1 MRLYDLTRTT
11 LVLAS
16 MFGLLGAQAGC
27 NGDDGGSG
35 GFPFPTATPTSGG
48 GIPTPTPTAVI
59 VDTAGANLGDII
71 KGYPNGGRFIISP
84 GTYGPIAL
92 TDSDVTGPLTL
103 QADETG
109 AFTGRGGTITILAQD
124 KRAAID
130 LDGLDDVVIEG
141 VSTVGGT
148 RAGIL
153 IANGEQI
160 VLLHN
165 KVRQATGDGIRIQLS
180 SAVLVFNN
188 LLYNNQGTGLTARGV
203 NTMEAVNNTVFGN
216 GSGGISYLRQQFE
229 GGSDGSPFGFVLNN
243 IIDSNAVY
251 GLRVDDDSQFE
262 FTGNYNLNND
272 GYVGVEPGNRDL
284 SADPLFVFPNGGNF
298 FLQANVGVGGSPA
311 IDRGDPNTEEFF
323 VESLRER
330 TTREDLYRDVPPV
343 DLGYHYPGGID
354 TPTPVPSFTPRGTQQ
369 RPTNTPTATPTRTPT
384 GTPVATSA
392 GQSRP
397 AANGSSD
404 AGGPAGGSVAVP
416 TPTATA
422 TPVPASAD

>member
-16 MFGLLGAQAGC
+16 MFGLLGTQAGC

-35 GFPFPTATPTSGG
+35 FPSGTPT
-48 GIPTPTPTAVI
+48 PTQGVLPPPTPTAVI
-59 VDTAGANLGDII
+59 VDTTGANLTDII

-92 TDSDVTGPLTL
+92 TDDDVSGPLTL
-103 QADETG
+103 RADETG

-130 LDGLDDVVIEG
+130 LDGLNDVVIEG

-165 KVRQATGDGIRIQLS
+165 KVREATGDGIRIQLS
-180 SAVLVFNN
+180 SAVLVFDN
-188 LLYNNQGTGLTARGV
+188 LLYNNRGTGLTARGV
-203 NTMEAVNNTVFGN
+203 NTMEAVNNTVYGN
-216 GSGGISYLRQQFE
+216 AGGGISYLRQQFE

-243 IIDSNAVY
+243 IIDNNAVF

-262 FTGNYNLNND
+262 FTGNYNINND
-272 GYVGVEPGNRDL
+272 GYVGVEPGNRDT
-284 SADPLFVFPNGGNF
+284 SIDPLFVFPNGGNF
-298 FLQANVGVGGSPA
+298 YLQANVGVGGSPA
-311 IDRGDPNTEEFF
+311 IDRGDPGTEAFF

-330 TTREDLYRDVPPV
+330 TTREDSYRDVPPV

-369 RPTNTPTATPTRTPT
+369 RPTNTPTATPTPT
-384 GTPVATSA
+384 GTSASSSSGQRGPATS
-392 GQSRP
+392 GSG
-397 AANGSSD
+397 NGSASG
-404 AGGPAGGSVAVP
+404 AVARP

-422 TPVPASAD
+422 TPESAD